1 MHKRLSVT
9 IKCLCLFSFSMFLAC
24 GKSDDDGPSDPCAGT
39 NISVS
44 LSKTASE
51 ACTATGTIT
60 VTATGSSGFT
70 YKLNSN
76 GTYQAENV
84 FNNVAPGDY
93 TVFAK
98 DSKGCESSSTVTVN
112 GEANGPTF
120 TAVKS
125 LINAKCISCHNGS
138 NPAGVD
144 FRTDCAIEQRGAAIK
159 TQAVDQETMPQGGP
173 PLTATEKKVIT
184 DWLTAG
190 GKTSD

>member
-1 MHKRLSVT
+1 
-9 IKCLCLFSFSMFLAC
+9 MFLAC
-24 GKSDDDGPSDPCAGT
+24 SKSDDDGPTDPCAGT

-44 LSKTASE
+44 LAQTISEKCSAS
-51 ACTATGTIT
+51 GTIT

-76 GTYQAENV
+76 GAYQSENV
-84 FNNVAPGDY
+84 FNNVAPGSY

-98 DSKGCESSSTVTVN
+98 DSKGCESSSTINVEE
-112 GEANGPTF
+112 EANGATF
-120 TAVKS
+120 TAVKT
-125 LINAKCISCHNGS
+125 LINARCISCHNGS

-144 FRTDCAIEQRGAAIK
+144 FRTDCAIQQRGPAIK

-173 PLTATEKKVIT
+173 PLTAAEKKVIT
-184 DWLTAG
+184 DWLAAG